1 MAGPLNLLSLDAKT
15 KVTNSE
21 ATGGSGGV
29 AYVSGSLTSGVQTIN
44 MVGTIIQNSFAKT
57 GTGGV
62 AKIIGKDALINV
74 IASS

>member
-1 MAGPLNLLSLDAKT
+1 
-15 KVTNSE
+15 
-21 ATGGSGGV
+21 
-29 AYVSGSLTSGVQTIN
+29 

>member
-44 MVGTIIQNSFAKT
+44 MVGTIIQNSFAKS